1 MLKKILFTLI
11 IFTGLS
17 AYAGDNFLNSVV
29 IDNNDGDMSVIL
41 RSDEVTKVKKE
52 VESSDKVILTL
63 KGIAQSPNINTLYK
77 NARDVNGLIIQNDGN
92 NDLKVYIEAPNIAKA
107 DIIFDTPNSAPITVS
122 DSTDE
127 ERVLWSVISI
137 AILLLVMRSAK
148 NICTEP
154 PKKDINEIIKER
166 EKALYR
172 NFQKEVA
179 AMPSIGY
186 KLKAYNKHVIKGE
199 TLRSYST
206 YTKF

>member
-77 NARDVNGLIIQNDGN
+77 NAKDVNGLIIQNDGN
-92 NDLKVYIEAPNIAKA
+92 YDKVL
-107 DIIFDTPNSAPITVS
+107 FH
-122 DSTDE
+122 
-127 ERVLWSVISI
+127 
-137 AILLLVMRSAK
+137 
-148 NICTEP
+148 
-154 PKKDINEIIKER
+154 
-166 EKALYR
+166 AL
-172 NFQKEVA
+172 
-179 AMPSIGY
+179 
-186 KLKAYNKHVIKGE
+186 
-199 TLRSYST
+199 
-206 YTKF
+206 

>member
-77 NARDVNGLIIQNDGN
+77 NAKDVNGLIIQNDGN

-154 PKKDINEIIKER
+154 PKKEDRKS
-166 EKALYR
+166 
-172 NFQKEVA
+172 V
-179 AMPSIGY
+179 
-186 KLKAYNKHVIKGE
+186 V
-199 TLRSYST
+199 
-206 YTKF
+206 